1 MKTTLTFFPK
11 KSDETFE
18 VTAEVS
24 LSGDADILSVALLNE
39 ETGTT
44 TEYDL
49 ATFLAK
55 YELEAYDMVLDYAS
69 ALEHE
74 AKDWHDANAFD
85 HYYDR

>member
-18 VTAEVS
+18 VTAEIS
-24 LSGDADILSVALLNE
+24 LSGDAEILSVALLNE
-39 ETGTT
+39 ETVTT

-49 ATFLAK
+49 AAFLVK

-69 ALEHE
+69 SLERE
-74 AKDWHDANAFD
+74 AQDWHDANSFD
-85 HYYDR
+85 HHYDR